1 MNRLTNRNLLQF
13 VFAVFLFV
21 LIPKAFGQDSL
32 LPIQFQSIN
41 IKRSFSKDARVLSAT
56 ITAGLTSDKE
66 KFDAILSWVVMNL
79 RYDYRRYN
87 SGQAFSSDHSL
98 KRVLRRRKGICTDYS
113 NLMDSLCIYAG
124 LQNVTIAGYVKEVNF
139 DVNDKIYFDNHVWN
153 AVKLNGVWFLYDPTW
168 CSGNVTS
175 DYRRFAKWRLKMI
188 AKLKTRTKK
197 QVIEFGSRVKNG
209 KYCDLPKKTV
219 YSSKTFNVI
228 RFFPRMFIAMLS
240 WAPFKTEEKYVGV
253 TNSEFYLANPER
265 FAVTHFPN
273 NPIWSLSKSISSV
286 ADFISDSTYY
296 YTPEYLS
303 MDQSRYGTFCLEC
316 DDYESSD
323 EIERETKNYK
333 ASLWNNPNNHLLP
346 GNYNLTMGGHLF
358 KQLVNETDSLTKVQL
373 MDSTETYLLKARSDY
388 KKARQDARVEGAFH
402 LRKNT
407 AKKYMLIK
415 QNRSDLM
422 ELNKWVKLTAVKRNR
437 IRALSAKSKSL
448 TGSETRFL
456 YRFNNNFSDVGTAK
470 KMKEE
475 RIEEVRKKI
484 DANKRYC
491 DSLTNE
497 IIKLQDQF
505 KLDLGQLWLNLRNE
519 RDVAIP
525 LMSNYYRDGGMRF
538 FSSLDS
544 YKYYIRE
551 LRKKIDRDKEV
562 LLNNIDTN
570 VLQFSDA
577 ICADY
582 GRLVKMVKKR
592 STAFDK
598 NKKNL
603 TVLRRGGVMTEG
615 EVRAFCAESTETIR
629 QTICWN
635 LENATLV
642 KYLVITFNNFSRVM
656 RGSNQD
662 ILWDTRM
669 ELERYKFINHHVKR
683 NQARSRNAVNSNA
696 KLVSSLNQILYD
708 YRKKFESKKTI

>member
-1 MNRLTNRNLLQF
+1 MNRPTNRNLLQF

-21 LIPKAFGQDSL
+21 LIPNAFGQDSL
-32 LPIQFQSIN
+32 QPIQFESIS
-41 IKRSFSKDARVLSAT
+41 IKRSYSQDARVLSAT
-56 ITAGLTSDKE
+56 ITAGRTSDKE

-98 KRVLRRRKGICTDYS
+98 RRVLRRRKGICTDYS

-139 DVNDKIYFDNHVWN
+139 DVNDEIYFDNHVWN

-168 CSGNVTS
+168 CSGNVIS
-175 DYRRFAKWRLKMI
+175 DYKRFAKWRLKMI
-188 AKLKTRTKK
+188 GKLKKRTKK
-197 QVIEFGSRVKNG
+197 KVIEFGSTVKNG

-219 YSSKTFNVI
+219 YSSKTFNVL
-228 RFFPRMFIAMLS
+228 RFFPRMFIAILS

-273 NPIWSLSKSISSV
+273 NPMWSLSKNISSV
-286 ADFISDSTYY
+286 ADFISDSTSY

-303 MDQSRYGTFCLEC
+303 LDQSRYGTFCLEC

-358 KQLVNETDSLTKVQL
+358 RKLVNETDSLTKVQL
-373 MDSTETYLLKARSDY
+373 MDSTEAYLLKARLDY

-422 ELNKWVKLTAVKRNR
+422 ELNKWVKLTAVKRNQ

-470 KMKEE
+470 KMKNE

-497 IIKLQDQF
+497 IIKSQNQF
-505 KLDLGQLWLNLRNE
+505 KLDLGQLWLNLLNE
-519 RDVAIP
+519 RDIAIP
-525 LMSNYYRDGGMRF
+525 LMSNYYRDGELRF

-551 LRKKIDRDKEV
+551 LRKKIDQDKEA
-562 LLNNIDTN
+562 LLKNIDTSI
-570 VLQFSDA
+570 LEFSDKV
-577 ICADY
+577 CADY
-582 GRLVKMVKKR
+582 ARLVKMVKKR

-603 TVLRRGGVMTEG
+603 TLLRRGNVMTEAD
-615 EVRAFCAESTETIR
+615 VRAFCAESTETIR

-635 LENATLV
+635 SENGTLV
-642 KYLVITFNNFSRVM
+642 KNLVITFNNFSRIM

-683 NQARSRNAVNSNA
+683 NQARNRNAVNGNA

-708 YRKKFESKKTI
+708 HRKKFENKKTI